1 MVLSFLRPAFS
12 IHPLDLRHQVLM
24 VLLVYGVSS
33 LFDGAALDNFEC
45 SHTFL
50 MKVPCSYA
58 DKESHKPRDV

>member
-1 MVLSFLRPAFS
+1 
-12 IHPLDLRHQVLM
+12 M